1 MEEGEEK
8 EEVAVRQIVVYCQ
21 AGLLGTHQEGEIEGV
36 KPGGGMER
44 FLGRNGMRDGG
55 GGGNMEEDES
65 RRTGGEEPQTEEY
78 ISRLVQISIQLS
90 PSHWRRSRGGEGCL
104 PGRRVVLLGFSG

>member
-36 KPGGGMER
+36 K
-44 FLGRNGMRDGG
+44 
-55 GGGNMEEDES
+55 
-65 RRTGGEEPQTEEY
+65 
-78 ISRLVQISIQLS
+78 
-90 PSHWRRSRGGEGCL
+90 RGGRGSQEGM
-104 PGRRVVLLGFSG
+104 G

>member
-36 KPGGGMER
+36 KPGRGDVGEVRRKEWDEGRRRGREYGRGRIMEDR
-44 FLGRNGMRDGG
+44 GRRAPNRGIYISACPDIYPVVT
-55 GGGNMEEDES
+55 ESLAAES
-65 RRTGGEEPQTEEY
+65 RR
-78 ISRLVQISIQLS
+78 
-90 PSHWRRSRGGEGCL
+90 RGLFARAESGFI
-104 PGRRVVLLGFSG
+104 RV